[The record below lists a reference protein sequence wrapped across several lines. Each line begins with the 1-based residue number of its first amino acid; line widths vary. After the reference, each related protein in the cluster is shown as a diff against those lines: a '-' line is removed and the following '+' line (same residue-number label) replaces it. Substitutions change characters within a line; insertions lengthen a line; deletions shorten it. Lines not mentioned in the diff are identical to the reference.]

1 MAEEWRIIGDF
12 IDFCRCRLPCA
23 CSWGQP
29 PDEGECD
36 GLIAY
41 RIREGHYGD
50 VTLDGLN
57 VAGLSHFEG
66 NIWDPDTRMK
76 AGFIIDERADDA
88 QRQALQTIF
97 GGQAGSWPKVFTD
110 EVLGEMLGMEFAR
123 IDLEIANDASS
134 WTLEIPGMAKGSTK
148 VVTGPTTGPGEP
160 VRVTNIP
167 GSEAGPNSGPMTYG
181 IAEVNETEG
190 FGFKWDWSG
199 RSSKHIPFEWSSED
213 EF

>member
-1 MAEEWRIIGDF
+1 MAEQWRIVGDF

-29 PDEGECD
+29 PDDGECD
-36 GLIAY
+36 GVNAY

-57 VAGLSHFEG
+57 IAGLTHFEG
-66 NIWDPDTRMK
+66 NIWDPDTKMK
-76 AGFIIDERADDA
+76 AGFILDERADDA

-123 IDLEIANDASS
+123 IDLEIADDASS
-134 WTLEIPGMAKGSTK
+134 WTLDIPGMAKGST
-148 VVTGPTTGPGEP
+148 
-160 VRVTNIP
+160 
-167 GSEAGPNSGPMTYG
+167 
-181 IAEVNETEG
+181 
-190 FGFKWDWSG
+190 
-199 RSSKHIPFEWSSED
+199 
-213 EF
+213 